1 MNIAL
6 LDVDGFQ
13 TCFGSVQFSSFCFWE
28 HRVSLYSL
36 CFKGEFQRYFEGFY
50 MCFTCLSRTKKY
62 LCARSQL
69 STKNKTLQ
77 LIRFTRRTETT
88 TDLKSVSNK
97 TAATL
102 WTYQRRICYSIKLK
116 EPQFT
121 TAVTNK
127 IKPND
132 ATINPLKHNLPGI
145 DSSNLQGNGHNTDRF
160 FWMNKVSDVSLW
172 NSEQACSTL
181 CSLHTAWHLS
191 LGSYHTET
199 HHYPPLLVLIKIII
213 AKFFSKITTRWLLR
227 YKALSKAPNR
237 L

>member
-1 MNIAL
+1 MHLVSCYIITAYVYRRDISWSVFFSTREMNITL

-13 TCFGSVQFSSFCFWE
+13 TWFGSVQFSSFCFWE

-127 IKPND
+127 IKPID
-132 ATINPLKHNLPGI
+132 ATINPLKHSLPGI
-145 DSSNLQGNGHNTDRF
+145 DSSNLQGNLLATI
-160 FWMNKVSDVSLW
+160 LT
-172 NSEQACSTL
+172 CSF
-181 CSLHTAWHLS
+181 
-191 LGSYHTET
+191 E
-199 HHYPPLLVLIKIII
+199 
-213 AKFFSKITTRWLLR
+213 
-227 YKALSKAPNR
+227 
-237 L
+237 